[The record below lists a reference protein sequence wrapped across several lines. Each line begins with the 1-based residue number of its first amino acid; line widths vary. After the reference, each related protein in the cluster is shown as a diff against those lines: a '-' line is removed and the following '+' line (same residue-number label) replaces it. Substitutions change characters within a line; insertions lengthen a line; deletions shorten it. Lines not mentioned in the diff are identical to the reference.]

1 MIPKP
6 NATDHDYPVGTWV
19 EYGTSGPHGGD
30 RLGVIVMEQRQYGQD
45 GYLIQPLSGGADEG
59 TLPSVYPGRMI
70 HGEWQ
75 PHRWERRGGH
85 HGWGRTYAEIG
96 PGGVHLGPVDD
107 GSEQLRLVPVA
118 EAVAGLFAYARSLGP
133 GTPACGVWEQRALAM
148 ARRFGVTLKGSSGG
162 DR

>member
-75 PHRWERRGGH
+75 PHRWERRGRA
-85 HGWGRTYAEIG
+85 GWGKTYADLG
-96 PGGVHLGPVDD
+96 PGGVHLVPVDD
-107 GSEQLRLVPVA
+107 GTGDPRLVTVP
-118 EAVAGLFAYARSLGP
+118 EAVAGMLAYARTLGP
-133 GTPACGVWEQRALAM
+133 GTPACGQQEQNALAL
-148 ARRFGVTLKGSSGG
+148 ARRFGYTIAERG
-162 DR
+162 